1 MTKHQN
7 FLKISMSDRSNNDFL
22 NIDSKFKKSS
32 TFKGC
37 DLENY
42 DDDFFYE
49 QPDYKPTRF
58 GVF

>member
-1 MTKHQN
+1 
-7 FLKISMSDRSNNDFL
+7 MSERSNNDFL

-42 DDDFFYE
+42 DDDFFYLS
-49 QPDYKPTRF
+49 YFAAVRV
-58 GVF
+58 GRGR

>member
-1 MTKHQN
+1 
-7 FLKISMSDRSNNDFL
+7 MSERSNNDFL

-49 QPDYKPTRF
+49 QPDYELIKF